1 MSGLP
6 KQTLKVLLGGQQQ
19 DVVARLVPPGS
30 SLVIEN
36 MFFDHQAN
44 LVKRYGST
52 ALGST
57 TVPAGDTPPRS
68 WALGKHQ
75 GALVRLGRQ
84 GQAPLMEWDPDHSKW
99 LSAGSAQLVEGML
112 TSPGTHSLQ
121 AWGRGPTVSTIA
133 KAAQQTTWGNHF
145 DYHDIAVGQG
155 FQCLTFVEGT
165 DVSGAWTKLH
175 QVLIDLSTGRQ
186 VMHVANGISNHIYFP
201 HVAIVGTYACFVYN
215 ANGTLRIETFNLA
228 AADPTVRVDNVSV
241 AGEPTADHAIEI
253 IVANNG
259 LDLLIGYPGQSGQFR
274 MATFRPANGIT
285 STVNLKN
292 QSSAAIGAG
301 LCFAWAQN
309 LDGAVWTN
317 GIPSLVTADIS
328 AGFKAHTGW
337 VQIDATNYAAG
348 ITQTVDGTDLP
359 AGIAVCT
366 AAGGTGSAVP
376 LHAVY
381 QSSNGTVPTIG
392 HSLITNTGCTVDV
405 NLLNAR
411 LVSKLFRDAGGAT
424 LYTAVTPFANQ
435 GTFYVMPVRDRPNLF
450 PGTAALPAALC
461 RAEVATAWQSKVNAH
476 LPLPWV
482 GTDGSVYVSV
492 GVQYLAGATVVRS
505 NLDIMR
511 VQFRNG
517 VETTLP
523 APVLGNPVEAIESM
537 FVPGGQLNFWD
548 GKIYGLAGFAY
559 YPDAPVLTNNGASGA
574 MTSGVDYYY
583 CAVYCFIDAQGRKWR
598 SAPSAVSTVHTGLT
612 TTAVQVKVPYLQI
625 VDRPDVFIEIYRGA
639 PGISNYLTRLPV
651 ALPNNYD
658 VAGSPSVTYVDLFS
672 DVAIVTEEPVYTT
685 GDVLANATTPGFTC
699 IAAFD
704 GRLWGVS
711 ADDPQALWYSDPLT
725 PPGVQA
731 FNTGAGMFFS
741 QVLILD
747 VRDDRGPI
755 TGLGVVDGRMCA
767 FKHDAIYAIEGNGPD
782 TRGFGGTYT
791 VQRIAGSVGSDNPR
805 SIVDAFDGIW
815 FQSSSSRAGL
825 WRLDRGTSL
834 NYVGTGVRDLA
845 SLPVVGGVSLPE
857 QSQIRWYTYDG
868 ATGGHVLVYD
878 VITQQW
884 TTFVSPVATTS
895 AGCAIAWNGVGVWSC
910 ESASQLGNIMVETP
924 NTYADGVDGFGQ
936 RIVGT
941 WLSLADLEGYQRVYE
956 YQGNGATI
964 ADHLLRVNLYRDLL
978 DSDFAFAGHDYN
990 MLASS
995 QPRWDWELRFP
1006 MKLSA
1011 VKVEIIGGQKQD
1023 GSPTAGFAASAYA
1036 IVYGIKNGLQPT
1048 PWGHRLT

>member
-121 AWGRGPTVSTIA
+121 AWGRGPTVTTIA

-165 DVSGAWTKLH
+165 DVSAAWTKLH

-548 GKIYGLAGFAY
+548 GKVYGLAGFAY

-574 MTSGVDYYY
+574 MTSVGGILLLRRLLLHRRPGPQVAFGAQRAGQDHHRTNHDGRAGEGAIPADRRPARRLHRDLPQHSRSEREAHAAAGGAAQRLRRRGQPVGDVRGHVRRHDDRVRRARLHDRRHQAERY
-583 CAVYCFIDAQGRKWR
+583 DAWVQLHRHFRRAPVGHLGGR
-598 SAPSAVSTVHTGLT
+598 SASAVVHGR
-612 TTAVQVKVPYLQI
+612 AHP
-625 VDRPDVFIEIYRGA
+625 
-639 PGISNYLTRLPV
+639 
-651 ALPNNYD
+651 
-658 VAGSPSVTYVDLFS
+658 AG
-672 DVAIVTEEPVYTT
+672 
-685 GDVLANATTPGFTC
+685 
-699 IAAFD
+699 
-704 GRLWGVS
+704 
-711 ADDPQALWYSDPLT
+711 
-725 PPGVQA
+725 
-731 FNTGAGMFFS
+731 
-741 QVLILD
+741 
-747 VRDDRGPI
+747 
-755 TGLGVVDGRMCA
+755 
-767 FKHDAIYAIEGNGPD
+767 
-782 TRGFGGTYT
+782 
-791 VQRIAGSVGSDNPR
+791 
-805 SIVDAFDGIW
+805 
-815 FQSSSSRAGL
+815 RAGL
-825 WRLDRGTSL
+825 RHGR
-834 NYVGTGVRDLA
+834 R
-845 SLPVVGGVSLPE
+845 
-857 QSQIRWYTYDG
+857 
-868 ATGGHVLVYD
+868 HVLL
-878 VITQQW
+878 TK
-884 TTFVSPVATTS
+884 
-895 AGCAIAWNGVGVWSC
+895 
-910 ESASQLGNIMVETP
+910 
-924 NTYADGVDGFGQ
+924 
-936 RIVGT
+936 
-941 WLSLADLEGYQRVYE
+941 
-956 YQGNGATI
+956 
-964 ADHLLRVNLYRDLL
+964 LRPGR
-978 DSDFAFAGHDYN
+978 
-990 MLASS
+990 
-995 QPRWDWELRFP
+995 PR
-1006 MKLSA
+1006 
-1011 VKVEIIGGQKQD
+1011 
-1023 GSPTAGFAASAYA
+1023 
-1036 IVYGIKNGLQPT
+1036 
-1048 PWGHRLT
+1048 